1 MIPKTMGKHS
11 EIRSGAQ
18 LEAALAAVR
27 AELSVRRGALE
38 DDYAALKHRFA
49 PVNTAAG
56 FLERGKNIIAWST
69 AALSLLRAVR
79 GRRR

>member
-1 MIPKTMGKHS
+1 MGKYS

-18 LEAALAAVR
+18 LEDALAATR
-27 AELSVRRGALE
+27 AELSARRSALE
-38 DDYAALKHRFA
+38 DDYAALKRRFA

-56 FLERGKNIIAWST
+56 FLERGKNIIAWSA

-79 GRRR
+79 RRRR